1 MALAKLKTKVSVKDY
16 LGAENGSEIRHEYV
30 AGEVF
35 SMAGGSVRHNRLCGN
50 IYAALRSHMVDSNCD
65 VIITDVKI
73 KTAAD
78 SFYYPDVFVSCDKTP
93 ESEFYREEPVL
104 IIEVTSPSTR
114 QIDRREKLHAY
125 QLMTSLQEYVIVE
138 QNKFHIELHR
148 RQPNGNWITYF
159 YNDNDVDVDIEFQSV
174 GLTTNLDEIYRRVKF
189 GEKPG
194 DEGESSEG

>member
-16 LGAENGSEIRHEYV
+16 LDAERGSKTRHEFV
-30 AGEVF
+30 AGEVYL
-35 SMAGGSVRHNRLCGN
+35 MAGGSVRHNRICGN
-50 IYAALRSHMVDSNCD
+50 MYAALRSHMLDSECD

-73 KTAAD
+73 KTADD

-93 ESEFYREEPVL
+93 KSEFYREEPVL

-125 QLMTSLQEYVIVE
+125 QLMPSVQEYVIVE
-138 QNKFHIELHR
+138 QDKLHIELHR

-159 YNDNDVDVDIEFQSV
+159 YNDNDLEVEIEFESV
-174 GLTTNLDEIYRRVKF
+174 RLKTNLEEIYNRVNF
-189 GEKPG
+189 QGVTN
-194 DEGESSEG
+194 ESEDS